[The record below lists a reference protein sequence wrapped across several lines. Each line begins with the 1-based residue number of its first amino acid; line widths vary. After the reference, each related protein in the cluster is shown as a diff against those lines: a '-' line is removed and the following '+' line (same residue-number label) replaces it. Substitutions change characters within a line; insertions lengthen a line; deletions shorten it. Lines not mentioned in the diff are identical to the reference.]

1 MSFATEIEQ
10 AADTLLDGFVTQKS
24 AALAAALTPVAFVG
38 FSLYIIV
45 LGYGAARGQLRDPL
59 TAPLGKFMRFGIVAT
74 LALMAGQY
82 QSLAVEGLR
91 GVESGLIGALSGTST
106 VGAAIDTFMVPFDE
120 LSRVMGQELSEQMV
134 PDLLLLLTM
143 GIVVAAEVIIVGIG
157 LGYYLLSKIAL
168 ALLFA
173 IGPAFILCAA
183 FPPTQRY
190 AESWFG
196 QVLNFILLN
205 VLIVGAFTL
214 VATLAEQFAQ
224 SVLST
229 YSQGGQI
236 LRDAIALLILC
247 ASLAILMLNLSAIAM
262 GLAGG
267 IALGGGEI
275 LPAMALGALNPRG
288 GNTNTGDG
296 LSLGKGPASAS
307 PTPSPTSPGSQP
319 GSDSVNGAPQHQY
332 QYQYPTWQTAPYGWR
347 KRRSK

>member
-10 AADTLLDGFVTQKS
+10 AADVLLDGFVTQKS
-24 AALAAALTPVAFVG
+24 ADLASALTPVAFVG

-59 TAPLGKFMRFGIVAT
+59 MAPLGKFMRFAIVAT

-82 QSLAVEGLR
+82 QSLAVDGLR
-91 GVESGLIGALSGTST
+91 GIESGLIGALSGTST
-106 VGAAIDTFMVPFDE
+106 VGAAIDTFMVPFNE
-120 LSRVMGQELSEQMV
+120 LSRIMGQELSEQMV

-157 LGYYLLSKIAL
+157 LGYYLLAKIAL

-190 AESWFG
+190 TESWLG

-214 VATLAEQFAQ
+214 VATLAEQFAH

-267 IALGGGEI
+267 VALGGGEI
-275 LPAMALGALNPRG
+275 LPRMVLGVLNPRG
-288 GNTNTGDG
+288 GNNKNDEGMWTV
-296 LSLGKGPASAS
+296 KGQGSAS
-307 PTPSPTSPGSQP
+307 PTPSQTSPGSQP
-319 GSDSVNGAPQHQY
+319 ASENFNGPPQY
-332 QYQYPTWQTAPYGWR
+332 QYQYPTWQTAPYRWR
-347 KRRSK
+347 RRRSK